1 MQRCGATY
9 RHVIITGCWTVLG
22 PARQSKR
29 CEDEKSIRSPYR
41 CERRPLMIQL
51 WASAAV
57 IANEWHLA
65 WHLRGQAAPRTLF
78 KSPSI
83 TSSRFVAWRASASSP
98 PIWWRAG
105 RHPDSKDEA
114 RDSPATA
121 SLISSANVFTA
132 PPKRYE
138 GWWWKKKI
146 WWLTSCKLTSTRG
159 WWMER
164 GHPLVYKRCSL
175 FMGDSIH
182 FCVSFFFN
190 PFQTNPTVGSVLNT
204 GIDTLRTK
212 EAVNSWPAASQLEA
226 PWKVLFHLQNGTF
239 LFLLILNIHVKSWE
253 KTAEAINN
261 LTTSIKN
268 GT

>member
-1 MQRCGATY
+1 MLDRPRPCAAEQKVRRWKVHQKPLQVWAAAANDPAVSICRRHRKRMAPCMTPQR
-9 RHVIITGCWTVLG
+9 TGCSPHSFQITIHHLLSLCCVASVCFF
-22 PARQSKR
+22 PADLVEGGQTPRLKR
-29 CEDEKSIRSPYR
+29 WSQRFPRDCKFDQQCKRVYSPTR
-41 CERRPLMIQL
+41 KM
-51 WASAAV
+51 
-57 IANEWHLA
+57 
-65 WHLRGQAAPRTLF
+65 RGMMM
-78 KSPSI
+78 
-83 TSSRFVAWRASASSP
+83 
-98 PIWWRAG
+98 
-105 RHPDSKDEA
+105 E
-114 RDSPATA
+114 
-121 SLISSANVFTA
+121 
-132 PPKRYE
+132 
-138 GWWWKKKI
+138 KKI

-164 GHPLVYKRCSL
+164 GQPLVYKRCSL

-182 FCVSFFFN
+182 FCVSFFLN